1 MRLPVPGT
9 GMRTGMTAR
18 AATACPGGAGL
29 RCCRHGH
36 VLPGQ
41 DRPTLRPRPAVSG
54 RPVWPGPRR
63 AVIALALPSQSTPAH
78 CLWVSVFPALSTT
91 NYYEINIRSMFGPIY
106 RELQRGMWTNLS
118 FLSMH
123 RVCITISQVGVP
135 LWARPDGWIP
145 SISTGCAQARDRY
158 AQDIH
163 MLCTQSLLLR
173 SGLPDLW
180 PADPAV
186 QALLVRRRG
195 TQSCRGV
202 HRWPGV
208 GSRTWPLPRSRSVD
222 QTIPRS
228 ATVFGQTGRILQAR
242 GHDRGTSHCEHPRAI
257 GEQALWW
264 RARRRSH

>member
-9 GMRTGMTAR
+9 GTRTGMTAR
-18 AATACPGGAGL
+18 AATACPGVPGCGAAGTVTSCRARIGRHCDRGL
-29 RCCRHGH
+29 QRAPGLARSAPCCYCAC
-36 VLPGQ
+36 V
-41 DRPTLRPRPAVSG
+41 A
-54 RPVWPGPRR
+54 
-63 AVIALALPSQSTPAH
+63 SQSAPAH
-78 CLWVSVFPALSTT
+78 CLWVSVFPTLSTT

-118 FLSMH
+118 FLSLH
-123 RVCITISQVGVP
+123 TVCITISQVGVP
-135 LWARPDGWIP
+135 LWARPAGGFP
-145 SISTGCAQARDRY
+145 SISTGCAQPRDLY

-195 TQSCRGV
+195 TQSCGEV

-208 GSRTWPLPRSRSVD
+208 GSRAWPLPRSRSVD

-242 GHDRGTSHCEHPRAI
+242 GRDRGTSHCEHPRAI